1 MASPTFAT
9 LNIQENK
16 SLQKTLLPPTKE
28 DAVAPAGPETDVYLL
43 RGSRLETA
51 QRMFETG
58 CVRAS
63 APNPDCGAPTEEQI
77 IKQVG
82 GYQGGQVA
90 EKLPEFT
97 TSGHWAE
104 VYATNCIIFIRIKRK
119 YLAKGSV
126 SEGGWVCFPEAPCQL
141 IGFMPVK
148 PKVQTGVGGKKLN
161 AD

>member
-1 MASPTFAT
+1 MASPTFSTLNLQTNTSLRAT
-9 LNIQENK
+9 LP
-16 SLQKTLLPPTKE
+16 PPTAE
-28 DAVAPAGPETDVYLL
+28 EAVASAGPETDVYLL

-51 QRMFETG
+51 KRICETG
-58 CVRAS
+58 CVRAD
-63 APNPDCGAPTEEQI
+63 APNPDVAAPTEDQI

-82 GYQGGQVA
+82 GYQGGSSA

-126 SEGGWVCFPEAPCQL
+126 SECGWVCSPQAPCQL
-141 IGFMPVK
+141 IGYLPVK